1 MSAWRRTSSGVCLP
15 ENGTATWLSF
25 YHGQVCGGHPEER
38 VGPEHAQPSRGWH
51 TKITH
56 YASLVRSRK
65 PAWLTMRRLCM
76 GEKDTT
82 GDRTQPLEADG
93 SGNLPES
100 TSATPSAGRTRR
112 RWVLIVAAIAGLSM
126 VTAGIAIAVFSPIGV
141 PAMHSVTGEA
151 LPPQPTAPASSRHAA
166 TRQGVGHA
174 ATRQGVKSPPQ
185 VASDG
190 VARTALRFPKS
201 RTRQVL
207 HWKAGPGGRALAAVT
222 AQMGYALQAS
232 GARLYFPMKLACARL
247 ASDIRTAQ
255 TAPPIPDAAM
265 WRMYNGALARL
276 SLAAAN
282 CRQAISVRLGDESTQ
297 THVQNGLLHR
307 SLAELAAGSRTLYTA
322 TAEISALSH
331 K

>member
-1 MSAWRRTSSGVCLP
+1 MITNIMITPLRDTPG
-15 ENGTATWLSF
+15 
-25 YHGQVCGGHPEER
+25 
-38 VGPEHAQPSRGWH
+38 
-51 TKITH
+51 KITSRKVGQSH
-56 YASLVRSRK
+56 FLMATDSNVRSRK
-65 PAWLTMRRLCM
+65 PAWLTRRLLCM

-100 TSATPSAGRTRR
+100 ASAIPSAGRTRR
-112 RWVLIVAAIAGLSM
+112 RWVLIVAVIAGLSI
-126 VTAGIAIAVFSPIGV
+126 VTAGIAIAVFSPTGV

-151 LPPQPTAPASSRHAA
+151 LPPQPTAPTSSRHA
-166 TRQGVGHA
+166 T
-174 ATRQGVKSPPQ
+174 TKQGVKSPPR
-185 VASDG
+185 VASNG
-190 VARTALRFPKS
+190 IARTALRFPKS

-207 HWKAGPGGRALAAVT
+207 RWKAGPGGRALAAVT
-222 AQMGYALQAS
+222 AQMGYALQAF

-255 TAPPIPDAAM
+255 AVPPIPDAAM
-265 WRMYNGALARL
+265 QRMYNRALARL

-282 CRQAISVRLGDESTQ
+282 CRQAISVQLGDESTD
-297 THVQNGLLHR
+297 THVQNVLLHR
-307 SLAELAAGSRTLYTA
+307 SLAELAAGSKTLYTA